1 MAGLLIWSENLKNH
15 VKYRNS
21 LFTDIKAIV
30 FIIGEGS
37 RTQNCW
43 ELSDKPYSKSQHLSW
58 SSVDFLSFRKK
69 LRTLMP
75 IPEITTH
82 DIIWIT
88 KLDKTEV
95 DFLRWY
101 NFSPQRFDMAQI
113 HLYFSFLSVQS
124 RMANQW
130 GPESSLSEKQLVNK
144 VPQCEVSDRSE
155 APDVTLRPQSKVKTR
170 QFTKGKDLYH
180 QGRN

>member
-58 SSVDFLSFRKK
+58 SSVDFLSFREK

-82 DIIWIT
+82 DI
-88 KLDKTEV
+88 DVDYKTWQ
-95 DFLRWY
+95 D
-101 NFSPQRFDMAQI
+101 
-113 HLYFSFLSVQS
+113 
-124 RMANQW
+124 W
-130 GPESSLSEKQLVNK
+130 GGFF
-144 VPQCEVSDRSE
+144 
-155 APDVTLRPQSKVKTR
+155 AMI
-170 QFTKGKDLYH
+170 
-180 QGRN
+180 